1 MPKWSEA
8 VRSRNWFPSK
18 TAKLCRNHFCNNEFK
33 KDAVPSIFKDDEGNI
48 TEIDCDAVEYNSC
61 LPLSSL
67 WISHDLFTNPETDEN
82 TETSK
87 LKELVK
93 KKDKK
98 SGSSKNVLRQ
108 AKTIKG
114 LMATFDKQNYNLE
127 RTCRSFRQQ
136 FQTYSCRTL
145 ARTLTPS
152 HGSHNIETL
161 MEFVRNPG
169 SQTTFPPMIEV

>member
-1 MPKWSEA
+1 MFENKLTFHNKLLFHLILADSLTKTRNFCPNGLKLSEA
-8 VRSRNWFPSK
+8 ETGSLQKLPSFAEIIFATMSLFFLHIRLTIYK
-18 TAKLCRNHFCNNEFK
+18 KNILK
-33 KDAVPSIFKDDEGNI
+33 KDAVPSIFKDDGNI
-48 TEIDCDAVEYNSC
+48 TEIDCDAVGYNSC

-114 LMATFDKQNYNLE
+114 LMATFDKQNYNL
-127 RTCRSFRQQ
+127 
-136 FQTYSCRTL
+136 
-145 ARTLTPS
+145 
-152 HGSHNIETL
+152 
-161 MEFVRNPG
+161 
-169 SQTTFPPMIEV
+169 